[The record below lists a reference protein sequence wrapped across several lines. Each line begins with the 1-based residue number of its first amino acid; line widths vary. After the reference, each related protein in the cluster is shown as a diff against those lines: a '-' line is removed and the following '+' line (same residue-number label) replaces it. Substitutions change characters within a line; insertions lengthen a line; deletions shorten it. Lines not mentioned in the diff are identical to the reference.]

1 MTRDELLD
9 LYRRS
14 GALLEGHFRLT
25 SGLHSPGYLQCALVL
40 QHPQHAEMLG
50 RAIADRTRELRA
62 TVVLS
67 PALGGVVIGHE
78 VARALGV
85 RAIFA
90 ERQDGALTLRRGFV
104 IAENDRVLVV
114 EDVLTTGGSTRET
127 MQVAR
132 AAGGQVVGAAS
143 IVDRSGHAGARVAE
157 LGVAYVSLLSIDLPT
172 YEPDKCPLCAQGL
185 PVAKPGSRPVAV

>member
-9 LYRRS
+9 LYRKS

-40 QHPQHAEMLG
+40 QHPRHAEVLG
-50 RAIADRTRELRA
+50 RAIAERASDLRA

-67 PALGGVVIGHE
+67 PALGGVVIGQE
-78 VARALGV
+78 VGRALGV

-90 ERQDGALTLRRGFV
+90 ERQDGEMTLRRGFV
-104 IAENDRVLVV
+104 VSENDRVLVV

-132 AAGGQVVGAAS
+132 AAGGQVVGAAA
-143 IVDRSGHAGARVAE
+143 IVNRAGHVPD
-157 LGVAYVSLLSIDLPT
+157 LGVPFVALLNVDLPT
-172 YEPDKCPLCAQGL
+172 YEPDRCPLCAQGL
-185 PVAKPGSRPVAV
+185 PVIKPGSRPVAV